1 MGRSPVIAAPAA
13 APTITSSEIG
23 VLRMRFLPNI
33 CRKSP
38 SDARDLPAPPVVP

>member
-1 MGRSPVIAAPAA
+1 MGRRPVMAAPAA

-23 VLRMRFLPNI
+23 VLRMRLAPNI

-38 SDARDLPAPPVVP
+38 LSARDLPPPMVP